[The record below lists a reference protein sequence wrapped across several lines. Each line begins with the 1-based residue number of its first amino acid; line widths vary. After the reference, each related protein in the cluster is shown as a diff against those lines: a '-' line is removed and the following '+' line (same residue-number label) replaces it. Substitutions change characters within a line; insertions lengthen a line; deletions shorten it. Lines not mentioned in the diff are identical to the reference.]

1 MGKSKVTDEQLTA
14 ALLDK
19 QYKTYYAVAKSL
31 GLVPQSSFNTR
42 CHYIE
47 AAYGIEPRETPTE
60 RTGRPKGSKDSHKR
74 QIANCRPPERI
85 IKSPVTVEPFI
96 GVPMPKPKPDKP
108 KFPFAVNEQVYYDN
122 RLCTVVMATAEKI
135 ILRKN
140 ADLRHTT
147 LTMEEYIKNPNIVR
161 QIEEKPPCTTTGE
174 AMVLRKRAKEYIQD
188 TETAETAKN
197 FEPFEDIDY
206 TDEEWGVKP
215 TFGEKIKNF
224 ARKLIGR

>member
-1 MGKSKVTDEQLTA
+1 MGKSKVTDQQLA
-14 ALLDK
+14 EKLLDK

-60 RTGRPKGSKDSHKR
+60 RTGRPKGG
-74 QIANCRPPERI
+74 ER
-85 IKSPVTVEPFI
+85 K
-96 GVPMPKPKPDKP
+96 PKPLKVAPFMGIAEPKKPDKP
-108 KFPFAVNEQVYYDN
+108 FPFAVNEQVYYDN
-122 RLCTVVMATAEKI
+122 RLCTVVMVGDKI
-135 ILRKN
+135 TFRKN
-140 ADLRHTT
+140 ADLRHIT
-147 LTMEEYIKNPNIVR
+147 LTMEEYIKNQDIVR

-197 FEPFEDIDY
+197 FEPFDDIDY

-224 ARKLIGR
+224 ARKLMGR

>member
-1 MGKSKVTDEQLTA
+1 MGKSKVTDERLKEK
-14 ALLDK
+14 LMDK

-31 GLVPQSSFNTR
+31 GLVPQSSFNDR
-42 CHYIE
+42 CHRIE
-47 AAYGIEPRETPTE
+47 TAYGIEPREVPPE
-60 RTGRPKGSKDSHKR
+60 RTGRPKGEERKLK
-74 QIANCRPPERI
+74 PP
-85 IKSPVTVEPFI
+85 KVEPFMGI
-96 GVPMPKPKPDKP
+96 AEPKKPDKP
-108 KFPFAVNEQVYYDN
+108 KPIPKPKLSAFPFAVNEQVYYDN
-122 RLCTVVMATAEKI
+122 CLCTVVMVAAEKV

-140 ADLRHTT
+140 ADLRHVT
-147 LTMEEYIKNPNIVR
+147 LTMEEYTQNPNIVR

-206 TDEEWGVKP
+206 TDEEWGIKP

-224 ARKLIGR
+224 ARKLMGR